1 MNHAPAALDQDESA
15 NESANGRFRVAEPE
29 RLALH
34 RRSVRY
40 RLDAAGELASVT
52 PHTSDQPATGEG
64 ALHATIARLVRAT
77 DQEIVDAATR
87 HGPLGPLR
95 AVRPRDA
102 ARYVYLLN
110 RAMLNE
116 RTHLDELHHWIAS
129 WSTIRI
135 PARLAPIA
143 RLIVAFAEADPEL
156 SVFLAAVLSDPDPEF
171 GRSDPATTWRR
182 LMDEHFRVIARVD
195 FPRRVARRWIA
206 RPDALVFARVRL
218 GSGGR
223 ITPAARLVRTLIDA
237 LECDGGLSA
246 TIEPAALG
254 RFAAE
259 VAPYRVAPFFGLA
272 EPETLA
278 QWRRAAAELA
288 LWGRALRDLRALRSA
303 EVRREVTPPLA
314 ELQAFAD
321 LGTDPP
327 HAATFDEPARL
338 AGELTSLLALRL
350 QQIGAW
356 PYPAGEVLG
365 TFGRTLWSL
374 WRPITDA
381 RPPRRCAWSEGCS
394 TILPPKAHG
403 NKVYCHA
410 HLDELARLRSARTRQ
425 RERAGYGAAGG
436 PPSS

>member
-1 MNHAPAALDQDESA
+1 MNHALAALHQRESA
-15 NESANGRFRVAEPE
+15 NESANGGFRVAEPA
-29 RLALH
+29 RLALN

-40 RLDAAGELASVT
+40 RLDDAGELT
-52 PHTSDQPATGEG
+52 PVGRPTSQQPATGEG
-64 ALHATIARLVRAT
+64 ALHATIARLVGAT
-77 DQEIVDAATR
+77 DQEIADAATR
-87 HGPLGPLR
+87 AGPLGPLR

-116 RTHLDELHHWIAS
+116 RTHLDELHRWVAS
-129 WSTIRI
+129 WSALRI

-143 RLIVAFAEADPEL
+143 RLILAFAEADPEL
-156 SVFLAAVLSDPDPEF
+156 SVFLAAALSDPDPVF
-171 GRSDPATTWRR
+171 VRSDPAATWRR

-206 RPDALVFARVRL
+206 RPDALVLARVRH

-223 ITPAARLVRTLIDA
+223 IAPAARLVRTLIDA
-237 LECDGGLSA
+237 LDRDGGLS
-246 TIEPAALG
+246 TVIEPAALG

-278 QWRRAAAELA
+278 QWRRAAAGLA
-288 LWGRALRDLRALRSA
+288 LWGRALHDLRSLRSA

-327 HAATFDEPARL
+327 QAATFDEPARL
-338 AGELTSLLALRL
+338 AGELASLLALRL

-356 PYPAGEVLG
+356 PYPAGEVVG
-365 TFGRTLWSL
+365 TFGRALWSL
-374 WRPITDA
+374 WRPITDT
-381 RPPRRCAWSEGCS
+381 RPPRRCVWPDGCS
-394 TILPPKAHG
+394 TMLPPDTHG
-403 NKVYCHA
+403 SKVCCDA
-410 HLDELARLRSARTRQ
+410 HLAEIARLRSARTRQ
-425 RERAGYGAAGG
+425 RARAGYGAAGG
-436 PPSS
+436 PPRS